1 MSTVEITSRTG
12 LVNAWSAIRVGLG
25 SLLDLRGQATY
36 EAMQDLLPSPK
47 LRPMSAIYADT
58 KPGDVGNSDIAQ
70 IVAHVVAQINQ
81 HQHIHLPEQA
91 PDPNQ
96 LAELREKVPEV
107 YDLWIETTRK
117 RNDHEIWQSRKIIR
131 QPYLLASLGHG

>member
-58 KPGDVGNSDIAQ
+58 NRVMSETPTSLKS
-70 IVAHVVAQINQ
+70 
-81 HQHIHLPEQA
+81 
-91 PDPNQ
+91 
-96 LAELREKVPEV
+96 LR
-107 YDLWIETTRK
+107 TS
-117 RNDHEIWQSRKIIR
+117 SRK
-131 QPYLLASLGHG
+131 